1 MGMLVKDIM
10 TTQVLT
16 IQETAS
22 LKEVIQLLVEI
33 DISGLVVVNAAEEV
47 VGVITGKDVLVAFD
61 YLQQIKA
68 PIKDY
73 VSDGVISV
81 SEESTVEEVSRILV
95 QNNILRVPVLRDKK
109 LVGIVSR
116 RDVLRHIYKTN

>member
-1 MGMLVKDIM
+1 MLVKDIM

>member
-1 MGMLVKDIM
+1 MIVKDIM

-22 LKEVIQLLVEI
+22 FKEVIQLLVEI
-33 DISGLVVVNAAEEV
+33 DISGLVVVNSLDEV
-47 VGVITGKDVLVAFD
+47 VGVITVKDVLVAYD

-73 VSDGVISV
+73 VSDGVISAT
-81 SEESTVEEVSRILV
+81 EETTIEDASHMLV
-95 QNNILRVPVLRDKK
+95 QNNILRLPVIKDKK

-116 RDVLRHIYKTN
+116 RDILRHIYKTN

>member
-1 MGMLVKDIM
+1 VGMLVKDIM

>member
-1 MGMLVKDIM
+1 MLVKDIM

-16 IQETAS
+16 VQDTAS
-22 LKEVIQLLVEI
+22 LKEVIKLLVEI
-33 DISGLVVVNAAEEV
+33 DISGLVVVNDLGEV

-73 VSDGVISV
+73 VSNGAISV
-81 SEESTVEEVSRILV
+81 TEDVTVEEAARILV
-95 QNNILRVPVLRDKK
+95 QNNILRLPVLKDKK
-109 LVGIVSR
+109 LVGIISR
-116 RDVLRHIYKTN
+116 RDILRHIYKSN

>member
-1 MGMLVKDIM
+1 MLVKDIM

-22 LKEVIQLLVEI
+22 LREVIQLLVEI
-33 DISGLVVVNAAEEV
+33 DISGLVVVNALEEV

-73 VSDGVISV
+73 VSEGVISV
-81 SEESTVEEVSRILV
+81 SEETTVEEVSRLLV